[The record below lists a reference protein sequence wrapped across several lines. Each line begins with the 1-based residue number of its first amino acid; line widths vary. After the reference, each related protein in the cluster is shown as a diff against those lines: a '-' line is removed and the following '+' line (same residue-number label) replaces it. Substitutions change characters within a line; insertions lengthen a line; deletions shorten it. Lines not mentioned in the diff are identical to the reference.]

1 MHIFSTGREA
11 RRSGFPRRSEPTR
24 LPRCNANVA
33 CTSHGDFPMSH
44 KASSWLAEIPASSL
58 SGSEFRVL
66 FHLCDAHNSKRDS
79 ETACFPSQERLREA
93 TGLSNGGLNNA
104 LNRLEEAGFI
114 MRQRST
120 KPGTKEQRT
129 YYILGFDLP
138 PPQEQT
144 PQNGVGTNSTFGGT
158 NSTFQRNKLHPGG
171 EYPVSNQEK
180 EHARSGNGCAQRGSG
195 QKRGASPPAQR
206 ERNRSRIAENS
217 NALSAGAAPDHE
229 ALLQRLADWINSGS
243 HVPATAITNTTR
255 DALLARGLVTRERL
269 RQLQIY

>member
-1 MHIFSTGREA
+1 
-11 RRSGFPRRSEPTR
+11 
-24 LPRCNANVA
+24 
-33 CTSHGDFPMSH
+33 MSH
-44 KASSWLAEIPASSL
+44 KASSWLAEIPAASL
-58 SGSEFRVL
+58 SGAEFRVL
-66 FHLCDAHNSKRDS
+66 FHLCDAHNSKRDA

-104 LNRLEEAGFI
+104 LNSLEAAGFI
-114 MRQRST
+114 RRIRKT
-120 KPGTKEQRT
+120 VPGSAVQRT

-144 PQNGVGTNSTFGGT
+144 PENGVGANSTFGEA
-158 NSTFQRNKLHPGG
+158 NSTFQGSKLHTGG
-171 EYPVSNQEK
+171 VSYESVINLDK
-180 EHARSGNGCAQRGSG
+180 EQARAGNDGAQSGSG
-195 QKRGASPPAQR
+195 PKRGASPPAQR